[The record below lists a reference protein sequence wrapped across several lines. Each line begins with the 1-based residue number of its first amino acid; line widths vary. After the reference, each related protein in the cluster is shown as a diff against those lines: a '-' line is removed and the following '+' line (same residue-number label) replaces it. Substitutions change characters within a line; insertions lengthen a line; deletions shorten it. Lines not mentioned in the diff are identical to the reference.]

1 MPDVERMNRQQVR
14 DDLRRSLVPPGTRS
28 DSSSDILRVGDGDD
42 SEKQEKE
49 YLRTLAR
56 RNLAMTLMCT
66 SCMLMLYGYDFGIT
80 AWSVLLIKERGEDGL
95 SDVYTYLATRG
106 EALGLLVACAPTGG
120 FIEGL
125 IGSKVANPK
134 GRKAEIQLV
143 NVLCILGASLE
154 AFAGLKEWLSVG
166 YVLFFVIGRLTYG
179 LGLGLSLRCGPM
191 YLRETVTGPF
201 KDIATVSVKL
211 SMVVGVIVSYVVGGL
226 LGNAMLGYF
235 GVWLLAGCSL
245 LCLQVLPESPMFML
259 LHEERFPRAQVLD
272 ALKFTNPYAT
282 EAHLVSLQKE
292 ILREVLSYTPGHPS
306 FGGGLGRTRS
316 GKSLGNSSAGAN
328 GESDEC
334 TSDSSDGLNTVKA
347 LVNTGTTMMPTSA
360 VPLPIPVLGTR
371 NGATDDGYDSL
382 DDSQKRGSIAKSV
395 EHLPSLTKAPGMLAA
410 LVLTA
415 GLMVFEQASG
425 MTAILYFGG
434 VFLADIDIITVDWGL
449 AMLGVLQLVVAVAV
463 MYALNP
469 VGRKPLLIYGLAGLL
484 GSSLMLL
491 IAGSLGMGSSG
502 RWLGLIGLYT
512 FTASYSTSLGALVWV
527 LVSEVFPTCHRA
539 QATSIV
545 ATAHFG
551 TSAVMVVVLPLL
563 QDVGGYAAMFAC
575 FFGVA
580 ILANLFA
587 NRFMVETTGL
597 TSVQI
602 QTALTKKAGF
612 ASKTGGY
619 EAPVE
624 SARV

>member
-1 MPDVERMNRQQVR
+1 MNRQQVR

-28 DSSSDILRVGDGDD
+28 SSSGDVTRVGNG
-42 SEKQEKE
+42 SGASREVPALEKE
-49 YLRTLAR
+49 YLRKLAR
-56 RNLAMTLMCT
+56 RNLAITVACT

-80 AWSVLLIKERGEDGL
+80 AWSVLMIKQKANIG
-95 SDVYTYLATRG
+95 VYAIYTYLASRG
-106 EALGLLVACAPTGG
+106 EMLGFIVACAPLGG
-120 FIEGL
+120 FVEGL

-154 AFAGLKEWLSVG
+154 GFAGLTEWFSAG
-166 YVLFFVIGRLTYG
+166 YVFVFAIGRLIYG

-191 YLRETVTGPF
+191 YLRETVTGPS
-201 KDIATVSVKL
+201 KNAAIVSVKL
-211 SMVVGVIVSYVVGGL
+211 SMVVGVIVSYVAGGL
-226 LGNAMLGYF
+226 LNNPMLGYF
-235 GVWLLAGCSL
+235 GVWLLAGASL
-245 LCLQVLPESPMFML
+245 VCLQVLPESPMFML
-259 LHEERFPRAQVLD
+259 LHEERFPRAQILD
-272 ALKFTNPYAT
+272 ALKFTNPSAT
-282 EAHLVSLQKE
+282 EADLTSLQKE

-306 FGGGLGRTRS
+306 FGGGLGLDGS
-316 GKSLGNSSAGAN
+316 GRKLGNSVRGDHDSS
-328 GESDEC
+328 ETDEF
-334 TSDSSDGLNTVKA
+334 TSDGLNTVKA
-347 LVNTGTTMMPTSA
+347 LANTGTAEMPTSA
-360 VPLPIPVLGTR
+360 VPLPIPVLGSR
-371 NGATDDGYDSL
+371 NGATEDGYDSL

-395 EHLPSLTKAPGMLAA
+395 EHLPSLTKAPGMMAA

-425 MTAILYFGG
+425 MNAILYFGG
-434 VFLADIDIITVDWGL
+434 VFLADINLISVDWGL
-449 AMLGVLQLVVAVAV
+449 ALLGVSQLVVAVAV

-484 GSSLMLL
+484 GSSLLL
-491 IAGSLGMGSSG
+491 VIGGFLGLTQAG
-502 RWLGLIGLYT
+502 RWWALIGLYS

-539 QATSIV
+539 QAISIV

-551 TSAVMVVVLPLL
+551 TSAVMVILLPLL
-563 QDVGGYAAMFAC
+563 QDVGGYAAMFTC

-580 ILANLFA
+580 VLANWFA
-587 NRFMVETTGL
+587 NRFMVETRGL

-612 ASKTGGY
+612 ARRSGGGGY
-619 EAPVE
+619 EAPAE
-624 SARV
+624 SASV